1 MLVAIGAPSYEK
13 MNDPLNI
20 SFTVMSHISDTMA
33 QNITSFN
40 NNAVK
45 VVRHDTVA
53 IPFVIE
59 QILVLVSNKSTK
71 KLENLQRQRVQDG
84 KQLPIVSLE
93 TIHDIFLWRYNPFQ
107 SRFVVVEGPCSH
119 FSIPDVLFTTHV
131 NRTPVTHAHLHGT
144 CSLNGFLER
153 W

>member
-1 MLVAIGAPSYEK
+1 MLVAIRAPSYDK

-53 IPFVIE
+53 IPFVI
-59 QILVLVSNKSTK
+59 
-71 KLENLQRQRVQDG
+71 
-84 KQLPIVSLE
+84 
-93 TIHDIFLWRYNPFQ
+93 
-107 SRFVVVEGPCSH
+107 
-119 FSIPDVLFTTHV
+119 
-131 NRTPVTHAHLHGT
+131 
-144 CSLNGFLER
+144 
-153 W
+153 